1 MPRERKP
8 ADRFTFK
15 QMGGTNPT
23 PPAEPTKKKPKY
35 YYEKIKDDGS
45 SDSFLTGGYMP
56 ILAPTTAVVAPT
68 TAVAEEYW
76 GNDENTV
83 FVETLT
89 PASRVS
95 LRWEQEHM
103 ENTVR
108 VSATGQGVHTVFAD
122 V

>member
-1 MPRERKP
+1 MPRERKRT
-8 ADRFTFK
+8 DRFTFRK
-15 QMGGTNPT
+15 MGGTNPT

-35 YYEKIKDDGS
+35 YYEEIKDDGS

-56 ILAPTTAVVAPT
+56 ILAPTTAVAIT
-68 TAVAEEYW
+68 T
-76 GNDENTV
+76 DENTV
-83 FVETLT
+83 FVESLT
-89 PASRVS
+89 PANRVS
-95 LRWEQEHM
+95 LRWEQEH

>member
-8 ADRFTFK
+8 TDRFTLK
-15 QMGGTNPT
+15 ELGGTNPT

-35 YYEKIKDDGS
+35 YYEEIKDDGS

-56 ILAPTTAVVAPT
+56 ILAPTTAVAD
-68 TAVAEEYW
+68 EYW
-76 GNDENTV
+76 GNEANTV

-103 ENTVR
+103 ENTVS

>member
-1 MPRERKP
+1 
-8 ADRFTFK
+8 
-15 QMGGTNPT
+15 
-23 PPAEPTKKKPKY
+23 
-35 YYEKIKDDGS
+35 
-45 SDSFLTGGYMP
+45 MP
-56 ILAPTTAVVAPT
+56 ILSPI
-68 TAVAEEYW
+68 TAVAAPTSAVAIAADEYW
-76 GNDENTV
+76 GNDANTV

-89 PASRVS
+89 TADRVS